1 MQNRL
6 STTDFCYAEKQ
17 VEQFRGECSFKE
29 KIMSTSRITRIIWAF
44 LLLMSVGQAAFA
56 HQRDRHWVFL
66 GQTTVDGQRDRDTIV
81 IGRSE
86 GSFRSIQL
94 RVAGAPV
101 EFQRV
106 VVRYANGAS
115 EEVEVRDYIPAG
127 GQTRAIDLRGNDR
140 VINSVEFLYSKARW
154 RHGERPRVALYGDK
168 FNPRPGPWIL
178 LGQTTVDGFKD
189 RDRIVIGRS
198 EGRFQSIQLR
208 VAGAPVEFQR
218 VVVHYGN
225 GTSEEVEFRDYIPA
239 GGQTRAIDL
248 RGDER
253 VISSVEFLYSKAR
266 WRPGARPRVA
276 LYGR

>member
-1 MQNRL
+1 MLKSRLNSLGENR
-6 STTDFCYAEKQ
+6 
-17 VEQFRGECSFKE
+17 SFKE

-56 HQRDRHWVFL
+56 QGARRWVLL

-86 GSFRSIQL
+86 GTFRSIQL

-106 VVRYANGAS
+106 VVHFANGTS

-140 VINSVEFLYSKARW
+140 VISSIDFLYSRARW
-154 RHGERPRVALYGDK
+154 RHGARPRVALYGDK
-168 FNPRPGPWIL
+168 FDPRPGPWVL
-178 LGQTTVDGFKD
+178 LGQTTVDGQRDF
-189 RDRIVIGRS
+189 DRIALGRA
-198 EGRFQSIQLR
+198 EGKFRSIQLR
-208 VAGAPVEFQR
+208 VIGAPVEFYR
-218 VVVHYGN
+218 VVVRYGN
-225 GTSEEVEFRDYIPA
+225 GTSDEVEVRERIPA

-248 RGDER
+248 RGDDR
-253 VISSVEFLYSKAR
+253 VINSVDFFYGKGN
-266 WRPGARPRVA
+266 WRYGARPRVA